1 MNEDKQIAHAL
12 QQSRIVTAYSI
23 EEVERIDVRSS
34 KPYFIFLIEMEIMR
48 LNSND
53 DSTLLLSLTRQ
64 IRNIINPKK
73 RVNFVIEFTM

>member
-1 MNEDKQIAHAL
+1 MNEEKEINHAL

-23 EEVERIDVRSS
+23 EEKESIDIRSG
-34 KPYFIFLIEMEIMR
+34 KPYFIFIIEMEIMR
-48 LNSND
+48 LVSND

-64 IRNIINPKK
+64 IRNLINPKK